1 MNRLN
6 NPIEPAQLT
15 IDAKHNRKK
24 DVTKMSRRR
33 KVEKIYRQD
42 NYQ

>member
-6 NPIEPAQLT
+6 NPIEPAKST
-15 IDAKHNRKK
+15 IDAKHNYKK
-24 DVTKMSRRR
+24 DATKMSRRR